1 MDNDNV
7 KSHKSTEATRKKTE
21 NNINCDQVRFEK
33 IELNSKLFFENL
45 ENCKW
50 LSCKDV
56 SSLFSISENAV
67 RILVYKNQIQA
78 YKFGRRLR
86 FKYSDCVA
94 LLRKKGS

>member
-7 KSHKSTEATRKKTE
+7 KSHKSTKATRKKTE

-33 IELNSKLFFENL
+33 IELDSKLFFENL

-56 SSLFSISENAV
+56 SGLFSISENAV

-86 FKYSDCVA
+86 FKYLDCVS